1 MKATG
6 IVRRID
12 DLGRIVIPKEI
23 RRSMGIKEGEA
34 MEIFLEDN
42 KVYFEKYDGMT
53 TESWRKEIR
62 KYVEKYRA
70 AISFVT
76 FESDATTVIFNDGRK
91 ITVRK
96 SSADDF
102 DMNAALYYAMLA
114 KGYRGIE

>member
-6 IVRRID
+6 IIRRVD

-42 KVYFEKYDGMT
+42 KVCFEKYDKTT

-62 KYVEKYRA
+62 KYVEKNRV

-76 FESDATTVIFNDGRK
+76 FENDATTVIFNDGRK
-91 ITVRK
+91 ITVCK
-96 SSADDF
+96 SSTDEF

>member
-6 IVRRID
+6 IIRRVD

-42 KVYFEKYDGMT
+42 KVCFEKYDRMT

-62 KYVEKYRA
+62 EYVEKNRV

-76 FESDATTVIFNDGRK
+76 FENDTTTVIFNDGKR
-91 ITVRK
+91 IAVHK
-96 SSADDF
+96 SATDHF
-102 DMNAALYYAMLA
+102 AMHAALYSALLA

>member
-23 RRSMGIKEGEA
+23 RRSMGIKDGDT

-42 KVYFEKYDGMT
+42 KVCFEKYDITT

-62 KYVEKYRA
+62 EYVEKNRA

-76 FESDATTVIFNDGRK
+76 FENDATTVIFNDGKK
-91 ITVRK
+91 ITVHK
-96 SSADDF
+96 SATDIF
-102 DMNAALYYAMLA
+102 DMNAALYYAMIV
-114 KGYRGIE
+114 KGYSGIE